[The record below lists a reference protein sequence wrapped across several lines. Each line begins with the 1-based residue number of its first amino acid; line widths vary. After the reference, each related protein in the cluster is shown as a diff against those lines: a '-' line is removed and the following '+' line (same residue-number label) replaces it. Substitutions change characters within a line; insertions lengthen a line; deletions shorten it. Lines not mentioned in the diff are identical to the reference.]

1 MQKSWKF
8 LEWIQEGI
16 RMKFPSTHRKWPLS
30 LHLCDMKTGQW
41 LPEIH
46 EISKIVKNNPRVR
59 FFDSSGCF
67 EWPHGMGR
75 QDRLT
80 SCHTER
86 PGMVYPEKDVD
97 CYIASN
103 IDLFAFFSC
112 NVKKSLG
119 FWNIYKITFFFN
131 VFGLQFIGLLLLTK
145 QLSYCFWVS
154 AGEYLQLVICN
165 INKKLFCF

>member
-119 FWNIYKITFFFN
+119 FWNIYKITFFLMFLDCN
-131 VFGLQFIGLLLLTK
+131 LLDYCYLPNSYHTASESLLESIFSLWFVT
-145 QLSYCFWVS
+145 
-154 AGEYLQLVICN
+154 
-165 INKKLFCF
+165 